1 MAQAQTPTGERRTLT
16 AEERAIFER
25 WRAAVVKGRSS
36 IEAMISGAAC
46 CAYADEFRK
55 EYAPHLEAPMTVDKA
70 NRIVAI
76 VGRWNRLE
84 EILAGCDLERY
95 GIRIDRGDV
104 MVYGAAGDKEPGPGV
119 DATGLGVVWF
129 IVVGLVL
136 IIGAIVT
143 TEALD
148 YSARKEEIGLK
159 KQLADLNAKMAK
171 EPQDVRAAWDS
182 FQKSP
187 PFSQEKSIWD
197 KLGEGVSNALS
208 MLAIGA
214 LVLFGVKAWS
224 AARSS
229 RSSGRIENPCGR
241 GLSPRRGGWSKSG
254 RVRWAD
260 DGAKRARQIRH
271 IEDHYYG
278 GPQWTEDT
286 EDEVPF

>member
-1 MAQAQTPTGERRTLT
+1 MALAQTPTGNRRLLTRDER
-16 AEERAIFER
+16 EIFEK
-25 WRAAVVKGRSS
+25 WRGAVVKGRSS
-36 IEAMISGAAC
+36 VEAMIAGAAC

-55 EYAPHLEAPMTVDKA
+55 EYAPHLEAPMTVERA
-70 NRIVAI
+70 NRVINI

-84 EILAGCDLERY
+84 EILAGCERERF

-104 MVYGAAGDKEPGPGV
+104 MVYAATDDKEPGPGV
-119 DATGLGVVWF
+119 DATGLGIIWFVVAG
-129 IVVGLVL
+129 VVL
-136 IIGAIVT
+136 IVGAIIT

-159 KQLADLNAKMAK
+159 KQFADINAKMAK
-171 EPQDVRAAWDS
+171 EPPDVRAAWET
-182 FQKSP
+182 FQKSA
-187 PFSQEKSIWD
+187 PFAQEKSLWD
-197 KLGEGVSNALS
+197 KLTGGASNALS

-214 LVLFGVKAWS
+214 LVLFGFKAFS

-229 RSSGRIENPCGR
+229 SSGRIQNPCGR
-241 GLSPRRGGWSKSG
+241 GLSPKRGGWSKSG

-260 DGAKRARQIRH
+260 DGTKRARQIRH

-278 GPQWTEDT
+278 GPQWSEDT